1 MNKGLLI
8 GGGVV
13 AVGLGALYLLSN
25 GGDAGLTG
33 IGGMTY
39 SPAGT
44 QGQESGEP
52 IDWSQILPSETVVF
66 PQQPFINPFENLMQI
81 PLDTK
86 KSDEIALAKPFVTA
100 TTYKPEG
107 LTTQREQIQVAGE
120 VKKNIGTTF
129 NLVSSLLGIISP
141 PVGLAFGGAGK
152 IVKAPVVDAL
162 TEAVMSSKKETTT
175 VSGGG
180 SMGGFGSSGVTY
192 TTVKT
197 SSGSSGSWNRAA
209 AAAAGLTTSP
219 YSSSTTSK
227 TSSKKESKTSSTGGS
242 AFGGSSNSGYGGGG
256 SGGR

>member
-8 GGGVV
+8 GGGVA
-13 AVGLGALYLLSN
+13 AVGLGALYLLSK

-39 SPAGT
+39 SPKGT

-66 PQQPFINPFENLMQI
+66 PQPQPFINPFENLMQI

-86 KSDEIALAKPFVTA
+86 KTNDLREPFVTA

-120 VKKNIGTTF
+120 VKKNIGTAY
-129 NLVSSLLGIISP
+129 NLGSILLGIISP
-141 PVGLAFGGAGK
+141 PVGLALGGAGK

-227 TSSKKESKTSSTGGS
+227 ASSKKESKTSSTGGS
-242 AFGGSSNSGYGGGG
+242 AFGGSYNSGYGGGG